1 MAGLEPIATLEPMDA
16 KSTWS
21 QRAVAGSKWGKDGRQ
36 WDDSRR
42 CGERVERREEE
53 AGGPLWHEEREPV
66 GQLLL
71 ARAAAGGTTPRANSH
86 EMIESERV
94 RRHHGDEA
102 HQTDFSPALE
112 LTSSGSSCFSHPPS
126 TGRHRRQAPD
136 DSDT

>member
-42 CGERVERREEE
+42 WDERADAKSTWSRRAGAVSKWGGEPPLGRARRRGERVERREEE

-86 EMIESERV
+86 EMIDSERV
-94 RRHHGDEA
+94 GDVPEPREN
-102 HQTDFSPALE
+102 DWF
-112 LTSSGSSCFSHPPS
+112 
-126 TGRHRRQAPD
+126 
-136 DSDT
+136 